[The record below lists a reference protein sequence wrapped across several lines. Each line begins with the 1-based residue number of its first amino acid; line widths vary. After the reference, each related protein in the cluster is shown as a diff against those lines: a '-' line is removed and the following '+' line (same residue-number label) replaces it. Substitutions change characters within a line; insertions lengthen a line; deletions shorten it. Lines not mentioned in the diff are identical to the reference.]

1 MIKKYLS
8 IYRVM
13 SGSGVGPGKQTLTQS
28 TERAKEQAARRV
40 PNQTAKIPRKP
51 SALEDF
57 QKWDRETNH
66 GRYLARMPLPY
77 ANMSQ
82 SEAQIRALGLSS
94 KLTDT
99 VLLGNSEEFAK
110 GIYRAREPEARLQ
123 RREALEA
130 MKKSQQF
137 TQMPKAVK
145 EQIEERKRL
154 VQEQTLQAEISERRP
169 AMPQLRITGE
179 NIFWGQHVPSKPKE
193 IIWGGEIFARLP
205 KEQQKNIY
213 TLSNSIR
220 SGNKTAENL
229 DKYKK
234 DLDNLIRLD
243 PQTSI
248 TLKNLITS
256 KLQLDNINIIKA
268 YWNRYNSYNYSI
280 EPDEIHFFIFDWISK
295 NTVFTEERFVIF
307 NQFISDRIK
316 SKVEESQIPSPEPDP
331 YPEFNR
337 RKRELIIRLYLYPDI
352 NTQEVLNYFMNDEE
366 QDRFK
371 PRLMRELNLR
381 QTKCNE
387 IYELAETLAEFNPR
401 MVIEDCKLLENQL
414 RRITQRMQKL
424 YPMYRDEE
432 VYPATQSRSIIDSL
446 LQQELFSRF
455 MSNEELQPQVEFID
469 YTSQVKKL
477 AKSYRTTEF
486 ECLKTIENL
495 HKKPEEENLKGGG
508 KTRKN
513 KRKN

>member
-1 MIKKYLS
+1 
-8 IYRVM
+8 M
-13 SGSGVGPGKQTLTQS
+13 SGSGVRPEQQKLTQS

-40 PNQTAKIPRKP
+40 PNKTAKIPRKP
-51 SALEDF
+51 TALE
-57 QKWDRETNH
+57 
-66 GRYLARMPLPY
+66 
-77 ANMSQ
+77 
-82 SEAQIRALGLSS
+82 
-94 KLTDT
+94 
-99 VLLGNSEEFAK
+99 
-110 GIYRAREPEARLQ
+110 
-123 RREALEA
+123 
-130 MKKSQQF
+130 
-137 TQMPKAVK
+137 
-145 EQIEERKRL
+145 EQIEQQTKL
-154 VQEQTLQAEISERRP
+154 MQEQIRERDER
-169 AMPQLRITGE
+169 AMHSVLAPLRITGE

-205 KEQQKNIY
+205 KEQQKHIY

-220 SGNKTAENL
+220 SGNNTAENM
-229 DKYKK
+229 DKYKIA
-234 DLDNLIRLD
+234 LDSLIRLN

-248 TLKNLITS
+248 TLKTLITS
-256 KLQLDNINIIKA
+256 KLKLDNINIIKA
-268 YWNRYNSYNYSI
+268 YWNRYNFYDYSI
-280 EPDEIHFFIFDWISK
+280 EPDEIYFFIFDWISK
-295 NTVFTEERFVIF
+295 NSVFTEERFVIF
-307 NQFISDRIK
+307 NQFISDRIR
-316 SKVEESQIPSPEPDP
+316 SKVEESRIPSPEPDP

-401 MVIEDCKLLENQL
+401 MVIEDCMLLENQL

-424 YPMYRDEE
+424 YPMYRDEQ
-432 VYPATQSRSIIDSL
+432 VYPVTQSHSIIDSL

-469 YTSQVKKL
+469 YTSQIKKL